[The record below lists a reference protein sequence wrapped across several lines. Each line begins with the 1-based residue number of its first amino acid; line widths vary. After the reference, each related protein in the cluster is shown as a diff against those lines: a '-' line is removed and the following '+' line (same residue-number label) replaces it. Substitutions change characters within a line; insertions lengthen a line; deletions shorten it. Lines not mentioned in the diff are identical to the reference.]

1 MMNLLIN
8 TGLATVP
15 TQYEEEKEMN
25 HTQQTTNSMAAHN
38 RFLVMW
44 RPIGGWAGARR

>member
-1 MMNLLIN
+1 MNLLIN

-15 TQYEEEKEMN
+15 TQHEEEKEIN
-25 HTQQTTNSMAAHN
+25 HTQQTTNSMATHN

-44 RPIGGWAGARR
+44 RSIGGWAGARR

>member
-1 MMNLLIN
+1 MNLLIN
-8 TGLATVP
+8 TGLAIVP

-25 HTQQTTNSMAAHN
+25 NTQQTTNSMAAHN